1 MKQAR
6 KKFSLKRIAVWLLS
20 AAMIALAS
28 GLGLSCGMLSSI
40 LPGGSKQPEGPPP
53 DMGTKIIEVLPELA
67 NSGAYLL
74 STFVYTAVVVAL
86 VFPAARVA
94 AVGVFVAFYD
104 RVASWFRPKKGKSFV
119 DPPVNRDEMQ

>member
-1 MKQAR
+1 MSRRRRTAAAV
-6 KKFSLKRIAVWLLS
+6 AVWLMI
-20 AAMIALAS
+20 AAMIAVAS
-28 GLGLSCGMLSSI
+28 GLGLSCGMLTGLI
-40 LPGGSKQPEGPPP
+40 GGTERQPEGPPP
-53 DMGTKIIEVLPELA
+53 DMGTKIIEVLPDLA

-104 RVASWFRPKKGKSFV
+104 RIASWFRPKKGKSFV
-119 DPPVNRDEMQ
+119 EPPINRDEKQ

>member
-1 MKQAR
+1 MSRRRRTAAAV
-6 KKFSLKRIAVWLLS
+6 AVWLMS
-20 AAMIALAS
+20 AAMIAVAS
-28 GLGLSCGMLSSI
+28 GLGLSCGMLTGLI
-40 LPGGSKQPEGPPP
+40 DRTEGQPEGPPP
-53 DMGTKIIEVLPELA
+53 DMGTKIIEVLPDLA

-119 DPPVNRDEMQ
+119 DPPINRDEKQ